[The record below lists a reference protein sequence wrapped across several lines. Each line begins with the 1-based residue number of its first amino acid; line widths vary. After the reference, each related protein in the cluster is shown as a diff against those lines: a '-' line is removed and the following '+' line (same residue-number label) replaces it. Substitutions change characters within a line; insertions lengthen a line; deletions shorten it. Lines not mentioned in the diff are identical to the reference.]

1 MKKSNKI
8 FAGFL
13 VVLTGMIILFNLL
26 LKVQYAKGNF
36 NRRIVASENI
46 TRPLKPFRHLVFNG
60 KLVNGFQDARYIQ
73 EQRNISLEVGP
84 RFLPQVI
91 MNAKLDRYL
100 KESYRGDT
108 LFLRYEI
115 DLVRDRNDLNYDD
128 HSLKVYAPALASL
141 TVLDGMAD
149 IPDMSQEEPFKV
161 VAENTRYV
169 TFIRMK
175 LPELSVYCRNSYVN
189 LSPYQE
195 VDSLWYEMK
204 GLSSFYFNTPH
215 RFGKI
220 VQGSVDS
227 MARVS
232 IAGSPAIMQA
242 YLNKQ

>member
-36 NRRIVASENI
+36 SRRITVTENI

-60 KLVNGFQDARYIQ
+60 RLLNGFGDARYIQ
-73 EQRNISLEVGP
+73 EQRSISLEVAAHFP
-84 RFLPQVI
+84 PQVAV
-91 MNAKLDRYL
+91 NERLGKYL
-100 KESYRGDT
+100 KEYYHGDT
-108 LFLRYEI
+108 LFLGYEI
-115 DLVRDRNDLNYDD
+115 DLVRNRNDLNYDD
-128 HSLKVYAPALASL
+128 HSLKVYAPALASF
-141 TVLDGMAD
+141 TVLNGMAD
-149 IPDMSQEEPFKV
+149 IPDMSQDGPFKV
-161 VAENTRYV
+161 VAENTRYI
-169 TFIRMK
+169 TFVKMK
-175 LPELSVYCRNSYVN
+175 LPELSVYCRNSCVN
-189 LSPYQE
+189 LSHYQE

-204 GLSSFYFNTPH
+204 GFSSFYFNTPH

-227 MARVS
+227 TAQMS